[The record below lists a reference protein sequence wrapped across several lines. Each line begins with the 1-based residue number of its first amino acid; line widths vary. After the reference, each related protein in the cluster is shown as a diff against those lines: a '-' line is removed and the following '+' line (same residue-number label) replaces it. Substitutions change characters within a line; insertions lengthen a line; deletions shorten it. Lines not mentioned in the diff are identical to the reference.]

1 MTLCDD
7 KGFYQNGSGIS
18 SSIHPLRMHG
28 RSLLGGLLFRT
39 GLFFWYSALER
50 KDSIP
55 VCCRN
60 ALPPGGGEVL
70 WGDMKNLDI

>member
-1 MTLCDD
+1 MIRDFIKTEVEYPLP
-7 KGFYQNGSGIS
+7 FIPSGCMGVLFLEVFS
-18 SSIHPLRMHG
+18 S
-28 RSLLGGLLFRT
+28 GLVY
-39 GLFFWYSALER
+39 FFWYSALER